1 VNSAQPSNIH
11 PYICTFRSDWDL
23 IGKDDELRKL
33 VIPMKNVATDTK
45 NFFEVV
51 NEYEGTY
58 SFSKASEVEQLAP
71 PLVNSG
77 MGSVKVRITFE
88 GKDWAAAQEA
98 EAAKLIKD
106 VQGSGSKLDLGK
118 LQSAAETFMKTSDGK
133 TGEYVI
139 KSKAMLQNFLEQAGL
154 VQMVLDFDAFS
165 SDKLMVYSPE
175 KMKSETISS
184 YEKERLKK
192 EDDWRSQ
199 QLELLWAMCDV
210 DGDGT
215 VTFQELMMILA
226 IQSHSDPVQRGEL
239 AFRLLDRDNSGT
251 LSKAEM
257 LKLQR
262 IYYKSFKI
270 LFKVEFLNK
279 VREEGYKKGVFLSY
293 DTMEEITK
301 KVQQTLDNANVP
313 EALTEKIFS
322 LADKDESGDVS
333 KEEYLNFLKDKDN
346 EAAMTDFLGTL
357 LATVGLT
364 AGLQSAAVILK
375 KGAKSFY

>member
-33 VIPMKNVATDTK
+33 VIPLKNVATDTK